1 MTYKTTKLSDAA
13 RPSIWDAHVAKAAS
27 SPVQAREY
35 KRSGYVLD
43 SDKIIAQRIRNGEV
57 VGEPYL
63 KGLTKQRL
71 KKFQH
76 LTEEDFEKYG
86 KYE

>member
-13 RPSIWDAHVAKAAS
+13 RPSVWDAHVSKAAS
-27 SPVQAREY
+27 SPVMAREY
-35 KRSGYVLD
+35 KKYGYVLD
-43 SDKIIAQRIRNGEV
+43 SDKIIARRIRNGAA
-57 VGEPYL
+57 VGDTYL
-63 KGLTKQRL
+63 RGKTKERL

>member
-1 MTYKTTKLSDAA
+1 MTYKTTKLSEAA

-43 SDKIIAQRIRNGEV
+43 SDKIIADRIRNGEA

>member
-43 SDKIIAQRIRNGEV
+43 SDKIIADRIRNGEA

>member
-43 SDKIIAQRIRNGEV
+43 SDKIIADRIRNGEA

-76 LTEEDFEKYG
+76 LSEEHFEKYG

>member
-27 SPVQAREY
+27 SPIQAREY

-43 SDKIIAQRIRNGEV
+43 SDKIIADRIRNGEA

>member
-13 RPSIWDAHVAKAAS
+13 RPSVWDAHVTKAAS
-27 SPVQAREY
+27 SPVMAREY
-35 KRSGYVLD
+35 KKSGYVLD
-43 SDKIIAQRIRNGEV
+43 SDKIMAERIRNGDPI
-57 VGEPYL
+57 GESYL
-63 KGLTKQRL
+63 KGKAKERL

-76 LTEEDFEKYG
+76 LSEEHFVKYG

>member
-43 SDKIIAQRIRNGEV
+43 SDKIIADRIRNGEV

-76 LTEEDFEKYG
+76 LTEEDFDKYG

>member
-13 RPSIWDAHVAKAAS
+13 RPSVWDAHVTKAAS
-27 SPVQAREY
+27 SPVMAREY
-35 KRSGYVLD
+35 KKSGYVLD
-43 SDKIIAQRIRNGEV
+43 SDKIMAERIRNGDPI
-57 VGEPYL
+57 GESYL
-63 KGLTKQRL
+63 KGKAKERL

>member
-43 SDKIIAQRIRNGEV
+43 SDKIKADRIRNGEA

>member
-1 MTYKTTKLSDAA
+1 MTYKTTTLSAAA

-43 SDKIIAQRIRNGEV
+43 SDKIIADRIRNGEA

>member
-1 MTYKTTKLSDAA
+1 M
-13 RPSIWDAHVAKAAS
+13 
-27 SPVQAREY
+27 
-35 KRSGYVLD
+35 LD
-43 SDKIIAQRIRNGEV
+43 SDKIIAQRIRNGEA

>member
-1 MTYKTTKLSDAA
+1 MTYRTTKLSDAA

-43 SDKIIAQRIRNGEV
+43 SDKIIADRIRNGEA

>member
-35 KRSGYVLD
+35 KKYGYVLD
-43 SDKIIAQRIRNGEV
+43 SDKIIADRIRNGEA

-71 KKFQH
+71 KKFQN

>member
-1 MTYKTTKLSDAA
+1 MTYKTTRLSDAA

-43 SDKIIAQRIRNGEV
+43 SDKIIADRIRNGEA

>member
-43 SDKIIAQRIRNGEV
+43 SDKIIADRIRNGEV

>member
-1 MTYKTTKLSDAA
+1 MTFKTTKLSDAA

-43 SDKIIAQRIRNGEV
+43 SDKIIADRIRNGEA

>member
-86 KYE
+86 KYD

>member
-35 KRSGYVLD
+35 KKSGYVLD
-43 SDKIIAQRIRNGEV
+43 SDKIIADRIRNGEA

>member
-1 MTYKTTKLSDAA
+1 MTYNTNKLSDAA
-13 RPSIWDAHVAKAAS
+13 APSVWDAHVRKAAS
-27 SPVQAREY
+27 SPVMAREY

-43 SDKIIAQRIRNGEV
+43 SDKIIAQRIRNGEA

>member
-43 SDKIIAQRIRNGEV
+43 SDKIIADRIRNGEA

-86 KYE
+86 KYD

>member
-43 SDKIIAQRIRNGEV
+43 SDKIIADRIRNGEE

>member
-13 RPSIWDAHVAKAAS
+13 RPSVWDAHVAKAAS
-27 SPVQAREY
+27 SPVMAREY
-35 KRSGYVLD
+35 KKSGYVLD
-43 SDKIIAQRIRNGEV
+43 SDKIMAQRIRNGEPI
-57 VGEPYL
+57 GDSYL
-63 KGLTKQRL
+63 KGEAKKRL

-76 LTEEDFEKYG
+76 LSEEQFEKYG

>member
-13 RPSIWDAHVAKAAS
+13 RPSIWDAHVQKAAS
-27 SPVQAREY
+27 SPVMAREY
-35 KRSGYVLD
+35 KKSGYVLD
-43 SDKIIAQRIRNGEV
+43 SDKIIAQRIRNGEAV
-57 VGEPYL
+57 SEHCLRG
-63 KGLTKQRL
+63 KTKERL

-76 LTEEDFEKYG
+76 LSEEQFEKYG